1 MCGHPSIDGVTAAT
15 SWVGAF
21 LDLVIP
27 VVCVGC
33 GASGSPFCA
42 ACVRVCASPV
52 TMRMPLPVVAYG
64 SYTGPLR
71 TALIR
76 YKERGRRDLAEPL
89 ARLLETALARA
100 FERAPPAGV
109 LLVPVPS
116 ARATARQRGGN
127 HVLRLARR
135 AGRALDLPV
144 RPLLSLRW
152 AVRDSAGLGAA
163 ERGTNLAGAMAA
175 THGPG
180 VDRLSVVIVDD
191 IVTTGTTVRE
201 AARALSEAG
210 WQVSGAAVVAA
221 TPRGDAKCPQ
231 LVASHFTGRG
241 TSVNELTDQVSHA
254 ESARSLPARCWL

>member
-1 MCGHPSIDGVTAAT
+1 MPGNPSIDDVTAAT
-15 SWVGAF
+15 SWAAAL

-42 ACVRVCASPV
+42 ACVRVCAGPV
-52 TMRMPLPVVAYG
+52 TMHLPLPVVAYG
-64 SYTGPLR
+64 SYAGPLR
-71 TALIR
+71 AALIR

-89 ARLLETALARA
+89 ARLLEIALARA
-100 FERAPPAGV
+100 LERAPPAGIV
-109 LLVPVPS
+109 LVPVPS
-116 ARATARQRGGN
+116 ARATARRRGGN
-127 HVLRLARR
+127 HVLRLARK

-144 RPLLSLRW
+144 RPLLSLQW

-163 ERGTNLAGAMAA
+163 QRGANLAGAMAA
-175 THGPG
+175 LRGPG
-180 VDRLSVVIVDD
+180 ASRPSAVIVDD

-221 TPRGDAKCPQ
+221 TPRG
-231 LVASHFTGRG
+231 
-241 TSVNELTDQVSHA
+241 
-254 ESARSLPARCWL
+254 